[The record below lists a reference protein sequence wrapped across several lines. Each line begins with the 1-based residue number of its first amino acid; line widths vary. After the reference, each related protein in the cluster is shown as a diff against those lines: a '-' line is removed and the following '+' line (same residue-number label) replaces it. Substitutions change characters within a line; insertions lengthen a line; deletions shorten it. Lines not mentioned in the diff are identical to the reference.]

1 MTDTVSIKDLAYA
14 DYDGRVM
21 YLDLHRPA
29 GEPGPLPVIVWIPVG
44 GWRGSAKENAPTW
57 LTRHGFAL
65 ASPNCRVSGEAI
77 APAAIH
83 DCKAAVRWLRA
94 NCQEHGLDPERIG
107 SAGSSAGG
115 HLSALL
121 AVSRGVEELEGNG
134 GNPDQSS
141 AVQAALAVCGPADL
155 SRIAVPEIRAQFPV
169 LYEVTENFLGG
180 PVAERAELCRLMSPL
195 TYVSRECPPLLVI
208 HGAEDPTVPVEESL
222 IFHQAL
228 QEAGSEGHLTI
239 LDGVGHG
246 CPWDQ
251 VEDSVVSFF
260 HRSLR

>member
-1 MTDTVSIKDLAYA
+1 MTDTASIVDLAYA

-29 GEPGPLPVIVWIPVG
+29 DGPDPLPVIVWIPVG
-44 GWRGSAKENAPTW
+44 GWRGSAKENAPIW
-57 LTRHGFAL
+57 LTKHGFAVV
-65 ASPNCRVSGEAI
+65 SPNCRVSGEAI

-94 NCQEHGLDPERIG
+94 NSEKHRLDPERIG

-141 AVQAALAVCGPADL
+141 AVRAALAVCGPTDL
-155 SRIAVPEIRAQFPV
+155 SRIAIPEIREQFPV

-180 PVAERAELCRLMSPL
+180 PVAERAELSRLMSPL
-195 TYVSRECPPLLVI
+195 TYVSNECPPLLVI
-208 HGAEDPTVPVEESL
+208 HGGEDPTVPVEESL
-222 IFHQAL
+222 ILHRAL
-228 QEAGSEGHLTI
+228 QEAGAEVI
-239 LDGVGHG
+239 LRRLEGVGHG

-251 VEDSVVSFF
+251 MEDSVVSFF
-260 HRSLR
+260 QEKLR